1 MRVLVFALLTF
12 ALVAPAYAQVHVDIG
27 IQLPARPRLVVVPE
41 VRSVQYV
48 PSGHSNLFFH
58 DGRYWAFANG
68 GWHASRGYNG
78 PWVVVGRN
86 VVPQSVLLVPV
97 NYYRARP
104 GHWNQW
110 QRQHPPRW
118 GNEWGHEWAAKRQ
131 WRDRHDDHDRG
142 RGRDHDRRD
151 DRRDDRDRGGPG
163 RGR

>member
-1 MRVLVFALLTF
+1 MRVFIFALLTF

-27 IQLPARPRLVVVPE
+27 IRLPSLPRLVVVPE

-48 PSGHSNLFFH
+48 PSGHSKLFFH

-78 PWVVVGRN
+78 PWTVVGRN

-118 GNEWGHEWAAKRQ
+118 GNEWGHEWAASGSGGIGMMITTGAAARITI
-131 WRDRHDDHDRG
+131 G
-142 RGRDHDRRD
+142 ATTGVMTET
-151 DRRDDRDRGGPG
+151 GGPG